1 MCLKYFLPVIVFDE
15 DNFTDEDDDDDEDDF
30 TDEDDDEDDDDD
42 EEIFNRGCQ
51 ESVSRFSR

>member
-1 MCLKYFLPVIVFDE
+1 MPVIVFDE
-15 DNFTDEDDDDDEDDF
+15 DNFTDEDDDDDE
-30 TDEDDDEDDDDD
+30 DDEDDDDD

>member
-1 MCLKYFLPVIVFDE
+1 MPVIVFDE
-15 DNFTDEDDDDDEDDF
+15 DNFTDEDDD
-30 TDEDDDEDDDDD
+30 DDDDD